1 MSNYDAWLEKPFQ
14 DSIRQGEELEALE
27 EKYQESAEFKENFEV
42 WQRDCLPNI
51 QARPSGMPF
60 MGLPLDAYLTSDEY
74 SRNLD
79 AFIKAQYVQDE
90 WEAYEDQQAQQE
102 QDETKGTSSKDS
114 SFEVVDTPL
123 PKGPKIDSRKTS
135 PIKRQVDEEKT
146 PEEIQQETIRM
157 LIDTQRETLKLLV
170 K

>member
-1 MSNYDAWLEKPFQ
+1 MSNYDAWLEQPFQ
-14 DSIRQGEELEALE
+14 DSLRQGEELEALE

-42 WQRDCLPNI
+42 WQRDCLPHI

-90 WEAYEDQQAQQE
+90 WDADYVHQSPSRV
-102 QDETKGTSSKDS
+102 GRL
-114 SFEVVDTPL
+114 FRRVRIL
-123 PKGPKIDSRKTS
+123 PYRLMRVGVWK
-135 PIKRQVDEEKT
+135 
-146 PEEIQQETIRM
+146 
-157 LIDTQRETLKLLV
+157 
-170 K
+170 

>member
-1 MSNYDAWLEKPFQ
+1 MSNYDAWLEQPFQ
-14 DSIRQGEELEALE
+14 DSLRQGEELEALE

-90 WEAYEDQQAQQE
+90 WETYDFPES
-102 QDETKGTSSKDS
+102 DEAL
-114 SFEVVDTPL
+114 ELWDTNYVHQSPSRVGRLFRRVRIL
-123 PKGPKIDSRKTS
+123 PYRLMRVGVWK
-135 PIKRQVDEEKT
+135 
-146 PEEIQQETIRM
+146 
-157 LIDTQRETLKLLV
+157 
-170 K
+170 